1 MYCDVCQTP
10 TLTQL
15 DWAFQAGG
23 LTAQAAGRGGAPGVA
38 EWGAEQESWEASEP
52 VLPAQFTK
60 GFVMAA
66 DFLFFKA
73 RNSPVCCPLK
83 REQATSG
90 SLRCYFRSRCALAK
104 LG

>member
-1 MYCDVCQTP
+1 MYCDICETP
-10 TLTQL
+10 TLIRL
-15 DWAFQAGG
+15 DWAFESGG
-23 LTAQAAGRGGAPGVA
+23 LTARAAGPEGAPGG
-38 EWGAEQESWEASEP
+38 WGTEQESWEASEP

-66 DFLFFKA
+66 DFLFFKTG
-73 RNSPVCCPLK
+73 NSPVCCPLE

-90 SLRCYFRSRCALAK
+90 SLRCYFSSRCALAK

>member
-1 MYCDVCQTP
+1 MGSQP
-10 TLTQL
+10 EL
-15 DWAFQAGG
+15 QAREEHLGV
-23 LTAQAAGRGGAPGVA
+23 RGGG
-38 EWGAEQESWEASEP
+38 WGAEQESWEASEP
-52 VLPAQFTK
+52 VLPVQFTE

-73 RNSPVCCPLK
+73 GNSPVCCPLK

-90 SLRCYFRSRCALAK
+90 SLRCYFSSRCALAK